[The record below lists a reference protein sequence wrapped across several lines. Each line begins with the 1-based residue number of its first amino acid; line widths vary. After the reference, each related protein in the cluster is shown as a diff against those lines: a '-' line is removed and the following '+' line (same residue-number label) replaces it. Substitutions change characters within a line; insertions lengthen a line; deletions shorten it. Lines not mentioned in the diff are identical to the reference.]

1 MIHIIFC
8 QSKGDFMPWSE
19 DHKQATR
26 ERIIAAAASAIRVH
40 GPDGVSVAAIMKSV
54 GLTHGGFYAHFAS
67 KEELIAEALSRATA
81 QTFAF
86 LERTAADATGGETP
100 GLAEIADA
108 YLSAIH
114 CEHPEQGCAVAA
126 CGAELS
132 RAQHAVRTAYGG
144 STRAYFRWLA
154 QHSRA
159 TQRNE
164 RTREATGAL
173 AAMVGGIILARAA
186 EDPAEARKILATV
199 RSFVRGTLKG

>member
-1 MIHIIFC
+1 MIHIILC
-8 QSKGDFMPWSE
+8 QSKEDVMPWSE
-19 DHKQATR
+19 GHKQATR

-40 GPDGVSVAAIMKSV
+40 GPDGVSVATIMKSV

-132 RAQHAVRTAYGG
+132 RTQHAVRTAYGG
-144 STRAYFRWLA
+144 STRAYLRWLA

-164 RTREATGAL
+164 RTREATGPL
-173 AAMVGGIILARAA
+173 AAMVGGTVLARPPH
-186 EDPAEARKILATV
+186 DPPQPPHL
-199 RSFVRGTLKG
+199 LPPL

>member
-1 MIHIIFC
+1 
-8 QSKGDFMPWSE
+8 
-19 DHKQATR
+19 
-26 ERIIAAAASAIRVH
+26 
-40 GPDGVSVAAIMKSV
+40 MKSA

-67 KEELIAEALSRATA
+67 KEELIAEVLAHATA

-100 GLAEIADA
+100 GLAEIAEA

-114 CEHPEQGCAVAA
+114 CEHPEQGCVLAA
-126 CGAELS
+126 CGGELA
-132 RAQHAVRTAYGG
+132 RAKQAVRTSYCG
-144 STRAYFRWLA
+144 STRTYLRWLG

-164 RTREATGAL
+164 RTSEATGAL

-199 RSFVRGTLKG
+199 RSFVRGSLKG